1 MSDELYLRKINKYQ
15 TKIDRFMS
23 AHSNMIGGGLYD
35 TSALNK
41 VSCLRVI
48 IQDQVSYDILLD
60 ENAKGV
66 LNALFCNIH
75 ATKLIQG
82 PQKIPITISVSAP
95 IFGKCISATCLQTPV
110 VKIKQGDMVRICIK
124 LCVTPHLSE
133 SGKWNL
139 TYYLYATEVI
149 DSDSNKP
156 NYLGCVQLISIEPKQ
171 EDVTAKIL
179 MNVALTKHDAT
190 NPIIMKDVTVTTTDI
205 SSTLTVPVQDQPRS
219 HEEKKQIA
227 ADVTDIVNEATTSIP
242 IEMKEHVPETAAEAV
257 KNISIEHNA
266 TPVEAQRIASHIK
279 DEQKP
284 IVLAMN
290 KSVNPPI
297 LESAIQSVR
306 SAFGTAVGSVGA
318 AFETA
323 SGAASTIVKK
333 TGEVAGNIIGK
344 TGEVTGNAVTGV
356 AHFIE
361 GQRPQMN
368 AAISN
373 AKKNLKNALSSAQ
386 NKLQSL
392 SEDDIKKLKSQ
403 LQSIL
408 NENVAKLESYKSSF
422 PAEIQDAQ
430 NDLRNKYN
438 DALPKLQK
446 IFDDNKAKLQP
457 KINKLIEQSKSAQTH
472 LNKLIEQNKSL
483 PELGNKIKPEIKKA
497 SNLLFERIHS
507 SNASMSPIT
516 PKMNSESDVRLTS
529 SITSVKQSGGFVP
542 QSGSGWWSSYN

>member
-23 AHSNMIGGGLYD
+23 AHSNLIGGGLYD
-35 TSALNK
+35 TPALNK

-75 ATKLIQG
+75 VTKLIQG

-95 IFGKCISATCLQTPV
+95 IFGKCISATCLQTPAV
-110 VKIKQGDMVRICIK
+110 TIKQGDMVRICIK
-124 LCVTPHLSE
+124 LCVIPHLNE

-139 TYYLYATEVI
+139 TYYLYATEVM
-149 DSDSNKP
+149 DSDLNKP
-156 NYLGCVQLISIEPKQ
+156 NYLGCVQLISIEPRQ

-179 MNVALTKHDAT
+179 MNVALTKHDAK

-266 TPVEAQRIASHIK
+266 TPVEAQRIASQIE
-279 DEQKP
+279 EQKP

-323 SGAASTIVKK
+323 SEAASTIVKK
-333 TGEVAGNIIGK
+333 TGEVTGNIIGK
-344 TGEVTGNAVTGV
+344 TGEVTGHAVTGV

-373 AKKNLKNALSSAQ
+373 AKKNLKDALSSAQ
-386 NKLQSL
+386 TKLQSL

-430 NDLRNKYN
+430 NNLRNKYN
-438 DALPKLQK
+438 EALPKLQK

-457 KINKLIEQSKSAQTH
+457 KINKLIEQSKSAQTQ
-472 LNKLIEQNKSL
+472 LNKLIEQQNKSL
-483 PELGNKIKPEIKKA
+483 PELRNKIKPEIKKA
-497 SNLLFERIHS
+497 SDLLLERIQS
-507 SNASMSPIT
+507 SNTSMSPVT

-529 SITSVKQSGGFVP
+529 SIAPVKQSGGFIP